1 MESRSR
7 EPEREQESDPEDAIK
22 AYIKSGVHKNDPKKM
37 AEMIRRMKAKSK
49 GPKDMR
55 DDDGAEENTAA
66 KGIFEKYGGGG
77 KKKKGGWRPASK
89 VTNGRVRVV

>member
-1 MESRSR
+1 MESRNR

-37 AEMIRRMKAKSK
+37 AEMIRRMKANSK
-49 GPKDMR
+49 GSKDMR
-55 DDDGAEENTAA
+55 DDVTEDNTAA
-66 KGIFEKYGGGG
+66 KSIFQKYGGGG